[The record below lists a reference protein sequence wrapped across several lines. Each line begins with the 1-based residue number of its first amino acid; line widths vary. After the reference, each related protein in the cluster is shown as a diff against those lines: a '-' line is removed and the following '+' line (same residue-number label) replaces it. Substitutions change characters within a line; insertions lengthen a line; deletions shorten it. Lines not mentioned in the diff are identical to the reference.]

1 MKINRR
7 GLGFQLTA
15 AYFLYD
21 RLYNFYT
28 EKMMYFYMTKSTK
41 SQKEEGNS
49 CLGDAVQRWLRHP
62 EPSSWSCKST
72 RKEKYLYVSFSLLRK
87 QNYFQQIEYAQAC
100 FASFLQFYH
109 KAKMLAC
116 KSIFAKPSI

>member
-62 EPSSWSCKST
+62 EPSSLSVKSAT
-72 RKEKYLYVSFSLLRK
+72 FVLFEKSNFLLVLFVSE
-87 QNYFQQIEYAQAC
+87 NYTHQSIS
-100 FASFLQFYH
+100 SFL
-109 KAKMLAC
+109 
-116 KSIFAKPSI
+116 